1 MSLMNLN
8 KIKVLMIDSWVE
20 KNGNYYALHLCKAL
34 KENGIDISL
43 IVVEDYI
50 NGGTTNYPILP
61 LGPSRTKSVSKFKKI
76 FKYINYLLNIYKLI
90 RQEKYDVIHFQYF
103 RRLRMESLY
112 FLMLKLLGIRLG
124 HTVHDVTPLNNS
136 KLDHFFSLLVYKK
149 ADILFVHSNSNKID
163 LAKQIKLDEKKIMVV
178 PHGDFDTFIPD
189 RIIDKPEARKY
200 FGLSDEQNVMLFF
213 GAIKEYK
220 GLDILSKSLITASAK
235 INNLAL
241 IIGGEA
247 GDAET
252 KQIVLKCEEI
262 LSKLENKVKV
272 IIHEK
277 YIPDAEVANYFV
289 ASDVVLL
296 PYRGISHSGVLH
308 IAYSFG
314 RPVIATDVGDFKESI
329 EEGKS
334 GFVLTSNSPENLSEK
349 IIQAF
354 SDKSKL
360 ENMGKYAR
368 SLSETKYSWDNS
380 AVLMKP
386 IYEKMIKD

>member
-1 MSLMNLN
+1 MSVS

-34 KENGIDISL
+34 KENDIDISL
-43 IVVEDYI
+43 IVIEDYVD
-50 NGGTTNYPILP
+50 NGTADYPLLP

-76 FKYINYLLNIYKLI
+76 FKYSNYLLNIYTLI
-90 RQEKYDVIHFQYF
+90 RREKYDVIHFQYF

-112 FLMLKLLGIRLG
+112 FLMLKLMGIKLA
-124 HTVHDVTPLNNS
+124 HTVHDVTPLNES
-136 KLDHFFSLLVYKK
+136 KLDHFFNLMVYKT
-149 ADILFVHSNSNKID
+149 ADLLFVHSNSNKRA
-163 LAKQIKLDEKKIMVV
+163 LAHQIKLDEEKIKVV

-189 RIIDKPEARKY
+189 RIIAKSEARE
-200 FGLSDEQNVMLFF
+200 FFDLSDVQNVILFF

-220 GLDILSKSLITASAK
+220 GLDILSKSFPIASLK

-241 IIGGEA
+241 IIAGEA

-252 KQIVLKCEEI
+252 RQIVLKCKDI
-262 LSKLENKVKV
+262 LSKLPNEVKV
-272 IIHEK
+272 VVHEK
-277 YIPDAEVANYFV
+277 YIPDAEVAKYFI
-289 ASDVVLL
+289 ASDVVVL

-314 RPVIATDVGDFKESI
+314 RPVIVTDVGDFKESV

-334 GFVLTSNSPENLSEK
+334 GFVLSSNSPENLSEK
-349 IIQAF
+349 IVQAF
-354 SDKSKL
+354 SDKLKL
-360 ENMGKYAR
+360 EKMGKYAR
-368 SLSETKYSWDNS
+368 NLSETKYSWKNS

-386 IYEKMIKD
+386 IYEKMIKNV

>member
-1 MSLMNLN
+1 MSAS

-34 KENGIDISL
+34 KKAGIDISL
-43 IVVEDYI
+43 IVIEDYVH
-50 NGGTTNYPILP
+50 NGTIDYPLLP

-76 FKYINYLLNIYKLI
+76 FKYSNYLLNIYKLI
-90 RQEKYDVIHFQYF
+90 QREKYDVIHFQYF

-112 FLMLKLLGIRLG
+112 FLMLKLMGIKLA

-136 KLDHFFSLLVYKK
+136 KLDHYFSLLVYKK
-149 ADILFVHSNSNKID
+149 ADILFVHSNSNKTD
-163 LAKQIKLDEKKIMVV
+163 LTQQIKLNEEKIKVV

-189 RIIDKPEARKY
+189 RIIAKSEAREF
-200 FGLSDEQNVMLFF
+200 FGLSDVQNVILFF

-220 GLDILSKSLITASAK
+220 GLDILSKSIPIASSK

-241 IIGGEA
+241 IIAGEA

-252 KQIVLKCEEI
+252 RQIVLKCKDI
-262 LSKLENKVKV
+262 LSKLPNEVKV
-272 IIHEK
+272 VVHEK
-277 YIPDAEVANYFV
+277 YIPDAEVAKYFI
-289 ASDVVLL
+289 ASDVVVL

-314 RPVIATDVGDFKESI
+314 RPVIVSDVGDFKESV

-334 GFVLTSNSPENLSEK
+334 GFVLSSNSAENLSEK
-349 IIQAF
+349 VIQAF
-354 SDKSKL
+354 SDKQNL
-360 ENMGKYAR
+360 EKMGKYAR
-368 SLSETKYSWDNS
+368 NLSETKYSWENS
-380 AVLMKP
+380 ATLMKP
-386 IYEKMIKD
+386 IYEIMIKNV